1 MHLHGAGEL
10 NGSGQ
15 VGTGLLPPSFLALQG
30 AEVKV
35 AMRLKWAHDELLGQ
49 GLAVVSFGC
58 LDSVE
63 EIQTLFCHR
72 ARGSAPPEQP
82 SVQLCPKF
90 LPCVQGGI
98 DRPPQLL
105 FGLA

>member
-1 MHLHGAGEL
+1 VHLHGAGEL

-82 SVQLCPKF
+82 SVRRAGPAGGHAP
-90 LPCVQGGI
+90 PCVLGHAQPSHG
-98 DRPPQLL
+98 
-105 FGLA
+105 

>member
-1 MHLHGAGEL
+1 MAVDRWARAC
-10 NGSGQ
+10 SRRPS
-15 VGTGLLPPSFLALQG
+15 LLYRVLRSRWQC
-30 AEVKV
+30 
-35 AMRLKWAHDELLGQ
+35 LKWAHDELLGQ

-82 SVQLCPKF
+82 SVRRAGPAGGHAP
-90 LPCVQGGI
+90 PCVLGHAQPSHG
-98 DRPPQLL
+98 
-105 FGLA
+105 

>member
-63 EIQTLFCHR
+63 ELRRCLRRWTGPSGW
-72 ARGSAPPEQP
+72 GSGAG
-82 SVQLCPKF
+82 L
-90 LPCVQGGI
+90 QG
-98 DRPPQLL
+98 
-105 FGLA
+105 